1 MINNWTDQFGNN
13 LSWSNA
19 TMVTK
24 GMAPYGVVAIG
35 EIERIGQK
43 LIARGNN
50 PTDKDAWAQEWCAM
64 ADHVAKPR
72 PRAAH

>member
-1 MINNWTDQFGNN
+1 MINNWTDHFGDN

-43 LIARGNN
+43 LIARGND
-50 PTDKDAWAQEWCAM
+50 PTGMVRDG
-64 ADHVAKPR
+64 
-72 PRAAH
+72 RARRQNGRRG